1 MPARGYS
8 IKTGLRAPVSPV
20 TVWAARRGTL
30 PYILLSHSAE
40 HMVLK
45 GQLQPRIPQPD
56 FVAGPKLALP
66 HLNLQILCARL
77 SRHVKRQKPE
87 GLERLQD
94 IDVVVVAAR
103 LREVDA
109 EQQLWHRLEH
119 AWRVHQAAQCLP
131 LEVLRVTARARAKV
145 EVRVEAGVRV
155 RAGAFHSKRLETL
168 SRSRSSLPA
177 SQQAVEPATSAVL
190 SIHGS
195 G

>member
-87 GLERLQD
+87 SLERLQD

-119 AWRVHQAAQCLP
+119 AWRVQHQAAQCLP
-131 LEVLRVTARARAKV
+131 LEVLRV
-145 EVRVEAGVRV
+145 
-155 RAGAFHSKRLETL
+155 RLGRGR
-168 SRSRSSLPA
+168 RSRSGLR
-177 SQQAVEPATSAVL
+177 Q
-190 SIHGS
+190 GS
-195 G
+195 GLGLAPSTRSGSRRSAAAGRACLRVNRRWNRRLRLF